1 MIKPNV
7 LTHVIEGFVIQEAN
21 EPFAVTRHRYS
32 DENNDEPPSEFF
44 FFTHCAL
51 SIYKNRKAK
60 LFPFPLLTEKR
71 LALTDSTTDDRT
83 SDMASCES
91 CGKLEPKGKL
101 KKKPYCSTQCA
112 TKALN
117 KSHLNIDEPMV
128 VDKMDEKKSIVIGQP
143 NEMGKTVSASGD
155 NATGKA
161 ESNQASGENGIT
173 TTAIVEAAEP
183 MPMISKWTV
192 SDVCE
197 FIKTLPGCSDYV
209 EDFDNQEIDG
219 QALLLLKES
228 HLVSAMGMKLG
239 PALKIVAKVES
250 MKDSSLQEQ

>member
-1 MIKPNV
+1 M
-7 LTHVIEGFVIQEAN
+7 T
-21 EPFAVTRHRYS
+21 
-32 DENNDEPPSEFF
+32 
-44 FFTHCAL
+44 
-51 SIYKNRKAK
+51 
-60 LFPFPLLTEKR
+60 
-71 LALTDSTTDDRT
+71 
-83 SDMASCES
+83 
-91 CGKLEPKGKL
+91 
-101 KKKPYCSTQCA
+101 
-112 TKALN
+112 
-117 KSHLNIDEPMV
+117 
-128 VDKMDEKKSIVIGQP
+128 VDKMDDKKSVVTVQP
-143 NEMGKTVSASGD
+143 NDLVKAVSGSNE
-155 NATGKA
+155 NAIGKA
-161 ESNQASGENGIT
+161 ESNGNQLSGENGIT
-173 TTAIVEAAEP
+173 TTATTVEAAEP